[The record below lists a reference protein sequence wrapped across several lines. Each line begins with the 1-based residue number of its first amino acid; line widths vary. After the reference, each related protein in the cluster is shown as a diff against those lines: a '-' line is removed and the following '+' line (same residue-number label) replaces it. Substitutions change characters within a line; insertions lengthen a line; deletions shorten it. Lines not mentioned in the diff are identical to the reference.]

1 MVSHTSGEIA
11 LKDSIY
17 QLVVQS
23 IPIMSLALFGGFV
36 RLFTTK
42 KGKTPVSIRLFIGG
56 ILATLFVGLLL
67 NILLLE
73 AGPGDTT
80 RISTAL
86 LGGYCARD
94 VLDALSKRFLSNF
107 KDGGDDDTPT
117 MA

>member
-1 MVSHTSGEIA
+1 M
-11 LKDSIY
+11 KDTVY
-17 QLVVQS
+17 QLVIQS
-23 IPIMSLALFGGFV
+23 IPIMALALFGNFV
-36 RLFTTK
+36 RLFNRRK
-42 KGKTPVSIRLFIGG
+42 NDGVVSIRLFIGG

-67 NILLLE
+67 NVLLLE
-73 AGPGDTT
+73 AGAGDTV

-94 VLDALSKRFLSNF
+94 VLEILSKKFLSNF